1 MIFLKKIDA
10 VNKLRKSNNDDLRLI
25 QKDSDEHGS
34 KKFMV
39 LTQNELYDLIKKNQ
53 NNDKAS
59 NYYESWLKDSR
70 ILFSLDIDAPKD
82 INNDEFDKLIIKN
95 IKTIIKY
102 AKDFYDYNYK
112 TKDVI
117 VLKTNKQPNKQ
128 SSHVIFR
135 GLSFENYIVCK
146 NFFSR
151 VIKEKKLEYCDS
163 SIYRETCLRTC
174 FSTKKGKDYPLKPHK
189 LIINKESTCTIEDYI
204 SELDYFVQT
213 LITTIDSL
221 EKKNKMIT
229 NDMIIEESEICNNKI
244 GIKDNKI
251 EIKDNS
257 ELEQILNSLPEEYY
271 NDYIKWNKVGMA
283 LFSINND
290 YFEIFNKWS
299 QQSSKYNYSDVLKQ
313 WNGYK
318 NSNLKKNLLGI
329 GSLIHWAKEGG
340 YEFPDKN
347 IENIVVSYPEI
358 KIEITENDSY
368 DISYIS
374 KNKLSEKIFKPNLN
388 KKILAIQNQVSCF
401 SFAFE
406 LCV

>member
-1 MIFLKKIDA
+1 MYIDYNIENYIIDNEASILETLKKIDA

-146 NFFSR
+146 NFR
-151 VIKEKKLEYCDS
+151 CENVKE
-163 SIYRETCLRTC
+163 
-174 FSTKKGKDYPLKPHK
+174 F
-189 LIINKESTCTIEDYI
+189 
-204 SELDYFVQT
+204 
-213 LITTIDSL
+213 
-221 EKKNKMIT
+221 
-229 NDMIIEESEICNNKI
+229 
-244 GIKDNKI
+244 
-251 EIKDNS
+251 
-257 ELEQILNSLPEEYY
+257 
-271 NDYIKWNKVGMA
+271 
-283 LFSINND
+283 INNIND
-290 YFEIFNKWS
+290 ER
-299 QQSSKYNYSDVLKQ
+299 
-313 WNGYK
+313 
-318 NSNLKKNLLGI
+318 
-329 GSLIHWAKEGG
+329 
-340 YEFPDKN
+340 
-347 IENIVVSYPEI
+347 I
-358 KIEITENDSY
+358 K
-368 DISYIS
+368 
-374 KNKLSEKIFKPNLN
+374 
-388 KKILAIQNQVSCF
+388 
-401 SFAFE
+401 
-406 LCV
+406 